1 MQLVAAGDPRA
12 RNMVAM
18 RLCDRV
24 RRIERAL
31 LTGRADADDATQDA
45 LVAILRSA
53 ANYRGESS
61 RERWA
66 DRIAARTGLRFRA
79 RERSRSTESETD
91 VPTSDAHELHERL
104 PRPLAAY
111 LREAIDSVLAQT
123 VEDFELLIMDDGST
137 DDTPAILAHYA
148 GCDRRIRVFQRQHQG
163 QTACRN
169 KLLQLATTDIVACAD
184 ADDICLPDRLERQ
197 LAAMTK
203 DADLWILGTAAV
215 SIDQAGRRRRSWR
228 VPTARP
234 KVARSP
240 DSRAA
245 LLAARTVMA

>member
-31 LTGRADADDATQDA
+31 LPGRADADDATQDA

-61 RERWA
+61 LERWA

-79 RERSRSTESETD
+79 RERSRSTENETD
-91 VPTSDAHELHERL
+91 VPTIDAHDLHERL

-111 LREAIDSVLAQT
+111 LRE
-123 VEDFELLIMDDGST
+123 
-137 DDTPAILAHYA
+137 
-148 GCDRRIRVFQRQHQG
+148 
-163 QTACRN
+163 
-169 KLLQLATTDIVACAD
+169 
-184 ADDICLPDRLERQ
+184 LPLKERQ
-197 LAAMTK
+197 ALFLKHA
-203 DADLWILGTAAV
+203 LGY
-215 SIDQAGRRRRSWR
+215 S
-228 VPTARP
+228 VPEIAELTETARSTVKFWLANALARVRKSIRRDVAIGP
-234 KVARSP
+234 KGG
-240 DSRAA
+240 AA
-245 LLAARTVMA
+245 